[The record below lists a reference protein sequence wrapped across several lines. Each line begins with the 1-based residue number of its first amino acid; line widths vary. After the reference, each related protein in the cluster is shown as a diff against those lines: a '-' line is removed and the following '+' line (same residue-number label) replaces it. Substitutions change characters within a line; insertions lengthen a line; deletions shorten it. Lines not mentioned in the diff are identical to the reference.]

1 MIEKVQIVKSVE
13 KKIKDGNYK
22 EALGEITRCL
32 ELYPTFIVAK
42 VLKAECL
49 YYLGNYDE
57 TLALLSEVLFSAP
70 DNIKARKLAIEA
82 NLKLGNVDEAKT
94 HLDFLSF
101 ILPAN
106 HPYLDEA
113 RRKIDEAQM
122 ANANIGNT
130 ENLEVEYNNVEVMTE
145 RKEALEEENKELL
158 KSEPH
163 QEMESNVVAETLPQG
178 ETNQD
183 SAGNEQALMEGE
195 VEDRLGESQ
204 KKMEENE
211 LKNNQSETLFD
222 RFKMTQSIPE
232 NKNAD
237 SQNENDKVLSQNNA
251 IMDKIE
257 SEVVDKQELSE
268 DDFLL
273 HSEDIDS
280 VSSSTVG
287 DEGSMEELEG
297 EKFTSQIE
305 ELEED
310 NLITGVLPEQIA
322 TVSLPDREEK
332 IDIKTKTLA
341 LIYERQGMFEEALEI
356 LEKLFNENGDE
367 SLLKDIERIK
377 AKMMGKGKNAVIV
390 NKIKKLEDW
399 LERVKWH
406 SNN

>member
-49 YYLGNYDE
+49 YYLGHYDE

-70 DNIKARKLAIEA
+70 DNIKARRLAIEA

-106 HPYLDEA
+106 HPY
-113 RRKIDEAQM
+113 IDEATRKINESQM
-122 ANANIGNT
+122 ANTNNGDN
-130 ENLEVEYNNVEVMTE
+130 EDLEVEYNNVEIVTE
-145 RKEALEEENKELL
+145 KEEVLEEEDKGHPDMQSLQNNVLTDNGTQEYTNSNIQSSAKVLKESEIETTTTGSESQFPEAELRNNL
-158 KSEPH
+158 DKSPYENNLVSIQSQTENEIIKP
-163 QEMESNVVAETLPQG
+163 QEET
-178 ETNQD
+178 
-183 SAGNEQALMEGE
+183 SAGFAIDSTISPSSADGVVEQ
-195 VEDRLGESQ
+195 
-204 KKMEENE
+204 
-211 LKNNQSETLFD
+211 
-222 RFKMTQSIPE
+222 
-232 NKNAD
+232 
-237 SQNENDKVLSQNNA
+237 
-251 IMDKIE
+251 
-257 SEVVDKQELSE
+257 QEHS

-280 VSSSTVG
+280 FSHSVSENEEFVSR
-287 DEGSMEELEG
+287 DEKSE
-297 EKFTSQIE
+297 SQIE
-305 ELEED
+305 ELQED
-310 NLITGVLPEQIA
+310 NLITGVLPEQIS
-322 TVSLPDREEK
+322 TITLPEK
-332 IDIKTKTLA
+332 EDKINIKTKTLA